1 MRPCRATCTGTAAD
15 HRGGG
20 TALAHRHTTQS
31 RASVSGAAAS
41 AAAHKI
47 TPICTRRCPA
57 SRAAADEQVG
67 GSGAPAPRLPVT
79 FRDEPRRLRA
89 TTHDRRLPMSRMLLR
104 VPDGCGADRRLVIA
118 LRPQCNVSRTT
129 AQARHDA
136 GLSLDWASPVTWIW
150 MAAQGATRLG
160 RDRCRAAT
168 VEHIRTLELP
178 GRVLRVAVRAG
189 KPEWPPPCQPR

>member
-31 RASVSGAAAS
+31 RVSVSGAAAS

-47 TPICTRRCPA
+47 TLSALVAVLPPGQPPTNRIR
-57 SRAAADEQVG
+57 
-67 GSGAPAPRLPVT
+67 SGAPAPRLPVT

-150 MAAQGATRLG
+150 RAAQGTTRLG
-160 RDRCRAAT
+160 RDSYQTAA
-168 VEHIRTLELP
+168 LP
-178 GRVLRVAVRAG
+178 GTAETAAPRQLHATASPGPDKGLLLPAAAG
-189 KPEWPPPCQPR
+189 